1 MQIRCFELQDVTDG
15 LRRGNLDFPKMPIGK
30 KNFIFKN
37 HLSLE
42 NVGSWHTAAWR

>member
-30 KNFIFKN
+30 KLHFFK
-37 HLSLE
+37 SS
-42 NVGSWHTAAWR
+42 VTRKCW